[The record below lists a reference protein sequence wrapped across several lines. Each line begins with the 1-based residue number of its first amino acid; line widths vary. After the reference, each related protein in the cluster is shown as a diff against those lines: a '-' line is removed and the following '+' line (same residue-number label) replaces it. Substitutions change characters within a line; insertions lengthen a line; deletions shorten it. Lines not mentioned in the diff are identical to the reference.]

1 MPDLEELK
9 SSPKTQSQST
19 PSFEIKECHK
29 YHFGKVED
37 VLDVTKIIPRLP
49 ELEEIWKFI

>member
-49 ELEEIWKFI
+49 ELEEI